1 MNILPITHMFSSE
14 RTSQHHLSQ
23 IIHPK
28 SCGLTENEM
37 VRWHQLW
44 EIVRDREAWRVAV
57 HGVAKTRAQ
66 LSNLN
71 TTNKFYGLSEQSSV
85 LENWLYPRERCTFAA
100 SSKASAETR
109 LLPAQVNWEIK
120 ALFFLMITFKRDT

>member
-14 RTSQHHLSQ
+14 RTSQHHLAQ

-28 SCGLTENEM
+28 SCGSTENEM

-44 EIVRDREAWRVAV
+44 EIVRDREAWHVAV
-57 HGVAKTRAQ
+57 HGVAKNRVQ

-71 TTNKFYGLSEQSSV
+71 TNKFYGLSEQSSV
-85 LENWLYPRERCTFAA
+85 LVHWLYPQERCTFAA
-100 SSKASAETR
+100 SSKASAEIR

-120 ALFFLMITFKRDT
+120 ALFFLMITFKRDR